1 MSKISKFTGIIVC
14 EKLLQFWSARN
25 CKKIY
30 CLVLFALEKE
40 GFYGVVPLKKKK
52 QCKYQSAK
60 KEFLTLFS
68 VISLASNSCSLA
80 RFSSSI
86 WMDFC
91 ITFAISHILSA
102 RSCNSWKIEKKCKFY
117 STQCQIQILWYGIKN
132 LACLIIEKYFSLF
145 SKVITLIND
154 QKTI

>member
-102 RSCNSWKIEKKCKFY
+102 RSCNSWKIEKKNVSSIVLNAKYKFFDMVLKI
-117 STQCQIQILWYGIKN
+117 S
-132 LACLIIEKYFSLF
+132 LAWLLRNISVYLVKSSL
-145 SKVITLIND
+145 
-154 QKTI
+154 